1 MAGNFWKSSHNKD
14 WILDRQ
20 AIILRR
26 YEAHQIF
33 EPALEA
39 QHQKLLIF
47 LCELTQ
53 SIGIQMKSKQQI
65 ISTATIYMKRFYM
78 RNSFKAV
85 EPMLLSATAIYLAS
99 KVDQFEN
106 MPLGVLVNAC
116 CVVQDRYKYALQK
129 HFPYR
134 GLDILSCE
142 FYLAE
147 SLDFSLIVYHPY
159 RPLVTYL
166 NYLPDDYDDGFRT
179 RLLTSAWT
187 VLNDSLRTDVCFLFP
202 PHQIAV
208 ASLIVAAVAQGR
220 NDLQTWFMEMEGIDL
235 MNVSEICAYINDYYD
250 FIKTYNQEEEIPDLI
265 SQMPKPVL
273 SPPK

>member
-47 LCELTQ
+47 LCEYTHHPQNILNFSNT
-53 SIGIQMKSKQQI
+53 IHWDTDEVK
-65 ISTATIYMKRFYM
+65 ATNYI
-78 RNSFKAV
+78 NSNNLY
-85 EPMLLSATAIYLAS
+85 E